1 MGWGW
6 CGGAA
11 GEVRAAARGRGRVC
25 LVDEAKPE
33 PAPKPALYGCTLLTS
48 STTTSMACLVDEERG
63 DGEDGEDDEHA
74 AGHDDLGLED
84 ACKAQGEAEE

>member
-1 MGWGW
+1 
-6 CGGAA
+6 
-11 GEVRAAARGRGRVC
+11 
-25 LVDEAKPE
+25 
-33 PAPKPALYGCTLLTS
+33 
-48 STTTSMACLVDEERG
+48 MACLVEEERG